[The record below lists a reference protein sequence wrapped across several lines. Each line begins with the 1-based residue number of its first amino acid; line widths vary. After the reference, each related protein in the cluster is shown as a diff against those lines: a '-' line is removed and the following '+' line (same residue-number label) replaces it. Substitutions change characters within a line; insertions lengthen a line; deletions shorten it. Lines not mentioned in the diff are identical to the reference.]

1 MTDRYAVFGN
11 PIVHSMSPELHRAFA
26 AQFGEDMSY
35 EAVEVAAG
43 GFEEAVRAF
52 MEHGGKGLNV
62 TVPFKVEAEA
72 LADESHD
79 SAAICGAANC
89 LKFDGGRI
97 IAENFDGIGLV
108 RDITRNR
115 GVALKGKRVLI
126 AGAGGAARGALEPL
140 IEAGVAEIVI
150 ANRSLDRAQEVAEL
164 LGPRGSI
171 SASGYEVLEPGF
183 DVLINGT
190 SASLAG
196 TAPPIPGAAFV
207 GAELA
212 YDLAYGKGLT
222 PFLAQAKAYRVGQ
235 IADGVGMLVEQAAE
249 AFHWWR
255 GKWPDTAPVIARLA
269 VPLER

>member
-11 PIVHSMSPELHRAFA
+11 PIVQTKSPELHAAFA

-35 EAVEVAAG
+35 EAWEVKAG
-43 GFEEAVRAF
+43 AFKEAVLAF
-52 MEHGGKGLNV
+52 IEHGGKGLNV

-72 LADESHD
+72 MADESRE
-79 SAAICGAANC
+79 SASICGAANC
-89 LKFDGGRI
+89 LKFEDGKI

-108 RDITRNR
+108 RDIRRNL
-115 GVALKGKRVLI
+115 GVDLKGKRVLI

-150 ANRSLDRAQEVAEL
+150 ANRSVDRAQDVAEL

-171 SASGYEVLEPGF
+171 TACGYEVLEPGF
-183 DVLINGT
+183 DILLNST

-196 TAPPIPGAAFV
+196 AAPPIPGVAFV

-212 YDLAYGKGLT
+212 YDLAYGKGTT
-222 PFLAQAKAYRVGQ
+222 PFLAQARQYRVRQ

-255 GKWPDTAPVIARLA
+255 GKWPDTAPVIAGLA
-269 VPLER
+269 VPLE

>member
-1 MTDRYAVFGN
+1 MTDRYALFGN
-11 PIVHSMSPELHRAFA
+11 PIVQSKSPELHTAFA
-26 AQFGEDMSY
+26 AQFGEDMRY
-35 EAVEVAAG
+35 EAVEIAAG
-43 GFEEAVRAF
+43 DFRDAVLAF
-52 MEHGGKGLNV
+52 MDHGGKGLNV
-62 TVPFKVEAEA
+62 TLPFKVEAES
-72 LADESHD
+72 LADESRE

-89 LKFDGGRI
+89 LKFEDGRI

-108 RDITRNR
+108 RDIQANL
-115 GVALKGKRVLI
+115 GVDLKGKRLLI

-150 ANRSLDRAQEVAEL
+150 ANRSVDKAQEVAEL

-171 SASGYEVLEPGF
+171 SACGYDALEPGF
-183 DVLINGT
+183 DILLNST

-196 TAPPIPGAAFV
+196 MAPPIPGVAYV

-212 YDLAYGKGLT
+212 YDLAYGKGMT
-222 PFLAQAKAYRVGQ
+222 PFLARAQDYRVGR

-255 GKWPDTAPVIARLA
+255 GKWPDTAPLIARLA
-269 VPLER
+269 VPLE

>member
-11 PIVHSMSPELHRAFA
+11 PIVQTKSPELHRAFA

-35 EAVEVAAG
+35 EAWEVKAD
-43 GFEEAVRAF
+43 GFEDAVRAF
-52 MEHGGKGLNV
+52 IEHGGKGINV

-72 LADESHD
+72 LADESRE

-89 LKFDGGRI
+89 LKFENGRI
-97 IAENFDGIGLV
+97 VAENFDGIGLV
-108 RDITRNR
+108 RDISRNL
-115 GVALKGKRVLI
+115 GVDLKGKRVLI

-150 ANRSLDRAQEVAEL
+150 ANRSVERAREVAEL
-164 LGPRGSI
+164 LGRRGSI
-171 SASGYEVLEPGF
+171 SACGYDALEPGF
-183 DVLINGT
+183 DIMINGT

-196 TAPPIPGAAFV
+196 SAPPIPGVAFV

-222 PFLAQAKAYRVGQ
+222 PFLAQAKQYRVGQ

-255 GKWPDTAPVIARLA
+255 GKWPETHTLIENLS
-269 VPLER
+269 VPLE

>member
-1 MTDRYAVFGN
+1 MTDRYALFGN
-11 PIVHSMSPELHRAFA
+11 PIVQSKSPELHAAFA
-26 AQFGEDMSY
+26 AQFDEDMSY

-43 GFEEAVRAF
+43 GFAEAVQAF
-52 MEHGGKGLNV
+52 IEHGGKGLNV
-62 TVPFKVEAEA
+62 TLPFKVEAEA
-72 LADESHD
+72 LADEARE

-89 LKFDGGRI
+89 LKVEDGRI

-108 RDITRNR
+108 RDIRANL
-115 GVALKGKRVLI
+115 GVDLKGKRVLI

-150 ANRSLDRAQEVAEL
+150 ANRSVERARQVAEL

-171 SASGYEVLEPGF
+171 SACGYEALEPGF
-183 DVLINGT
+183 DILLNST

-196 TAPPIPGAAFV
+196 MAPPIPGVAFV

-222 PFLAQAKAYRVGQ
+222 PFLAQAGKYRVRHV
-235 IADGVGMLVEQAAE
+235 ADGVGMLVEQAAE

-255 GKWPDTAPVIARLA
+255 GKWPDTAPLIAALS
-269 VPLER
+269 VPLK

>member
-11 PIVHSMSPELHRAFA
+11 PIVQTKSPELHRAFA

-35 EAVEVAAG
+35 EAWEVKAD
-43 GFEEAVRAF
+43 GFEDAVRAF
-52 MEHGGKGLNV
+52 MEHGGKGINV

-89 LKFDGGRI
+89 LKFVDGRI
-97 IAENFDGIGLV
+97 LAENFDGVGLV
-108 RDITRNR
+108 RDIHRNL
-115 GVALKGKRVLI
+115 GVEPKGKRVLI

-150 ANRSLDRAQEVAEL
+150 ANRNVARAKEVAEL

-171 SASGYEVLEPGF
+171 SACGYEALEPGF
-183 DVLINGT
+183 DIVINGT

-196 TAPPIPGAAFV
+196 AAPPIPGATFV

-222 PFLAQAKAYRVGQ
+222 PFLAQAKEYRVRQ

-249 AFHWWR
+249 AFLWWR
-255 GKWPDTAPVIARLA
+255 GKRPDTAPVIAA
-269 VPLER
+269 MTVPLV

>member
-11 PIVHSMSPELHRAFA
+11 PIVQTKSPELHAAFA
-26 AQFGEDMSY
+26 AQFGEDMRY
-35 EAVEVAAG
+35 EAVEVRAG
-43 GFEEAVRAF
+43 DFEEAVRGF
-52 MEHGGKGLNV
+52 IEHGGKGLNV

-72 LADESHD
+72 MADESRE

-89 LKFDGGRI
+89 LKIEGGRI

-108 RDITRNR
+108 RDIHRNL
-115 GVALKGKRVLI
+115 GVDPRGKRVLI

-150 ANRSLDRAQEVAEL
+150 ANRSVDRAEEVAEL

-171 SASGYEVLEPGF
+171 TACGYDALEPGF
-183 DVLINGT
+183 DILLNST

-196 TAPPIPGAAFV
+196 AAPPIPGVAFV

-212 YDLAYGKGLT
+212 YDLAYGKGMT
-222 PFLAQAKAYRVGQ
+222 PFLTQAEQYRVRQ
-235 IADGVGMLVEQAAE
+235 TADGVGMLVEQAAE

-255 GKWPDTAPVIARLA
+255 DKWPDTAPLIAALT
-269 VPLER
+269 VPLK

>member
-11 PIVHSMSPELHRAFA
+11 PIAQTKSPELHAAFA
-26 AQFGEDMSY
+26 AQFDDDMSY
-35 EAVEVAAG
+35 EAWEVDAG
-43 GFEEAVRAF
+43 GFAEAVRAF
-52 MEHGGKGLNV
+52 IAHGGKGLNV
-62 TVPFKVEAEA
+62 TVPFKVEAEEM
-72 LADESHD
+72 ADESRE

-89 LKFDGGRI
+89 LKFEDGRI

-108 RDITRNR
+108 RDIHRNL
-115 GVALKGKRVLI
+115 GVEPKGKRVLI

-150 ANRSLDRAQEVAEL
+150 ANRTVERAREVATL

-171 SASGYEVLEPGF
+171 IGCGYDALEPGF
-183 DVLINGT
+183 DIIINGT

-196 TAPPIPGAAFV
+196 AAPPVPGVAFV

-222 PFLAQAKAYRVGQ
+222 PFLAQAQDYRVKQ

-249 AFHWWR
+249 AYHWWR
-255 GKWPDTAPVIARLA
+255 GQWPETRALIGKLA
-269 VPLER
+269 VPLE

>member
-11 PIVHSMSPELHRAFA
+11 PIVQTRSPDLHRAFA
-26 AQFGEDMSY
+26 AQFGEDMTY
-35 EAVEVAAG
+35 EAREIEAG
-43 GFEEAVRAF
+43 GFEDAVRAF
-52 MEHGGKGLNV
+52 VEHGGKGLNV

-72 LADESHD
+72 IADESRE

-89 LKFDGGRI
+89 LKIEDGRI

-108 RDITRNR
+108 RDIRRNL
-115 GVALKGKRVLI
+115 GVDPKGKRVLI

-150 ANRSLDRAQEVAEL
+150 ANRTVERARDVAEI

-171 SASGYEVLEPGF
+171 TGCGYDVLEPGF
-183 DVLINGT
+183 DIVINGT

-196 TAPPIPGAAFV
+196 SAPPIPGVAFV

-222 PFLAQAKAYRVGQ
+222 PFLAQAEQYRVRKV
-235 IADGVGMLVEQAAE
+235 ADGVGMLVEQAAE

-255 GKWPDTAPVIARLA
+255 GKWPDTKPLIEKLK
-269 VPLER
+269 VPLK